1 MTQIA
6 TTDAAVTS
14 ADIETLIVTF
24 IRDEMVGEPDLDV
37 DLDENL
43 LISGLVDSVGIVRL
57 IAHLKDQLQVDVPPG
72 DLVPEN
78 FRTIRVMAGYMA
90 GRLGISQACFE
101 KA

>member
-1 MTQIA
+1 MQRTAA
-6 TTDAAVTS
+6 TEGAVS
-14 ADIETLIVTF
+14 AQDIEALVVAF
-24 IRDEMVGEPDLDV
+24 IRDEMMGEPDLDV

-57 IAHLKDQLQVDVPPG
+57 IAHLKDRLLVEVPPG

-90 GRLGISQACFE
+90 GRLGD
-101 KA
+101 